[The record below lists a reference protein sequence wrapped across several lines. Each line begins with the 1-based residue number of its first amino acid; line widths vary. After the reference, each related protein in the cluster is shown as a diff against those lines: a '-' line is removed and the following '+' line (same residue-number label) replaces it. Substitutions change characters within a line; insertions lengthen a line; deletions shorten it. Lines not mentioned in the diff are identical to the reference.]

1 MAEVKITKTQQA
13 KIEKAVEALNEVQRQ
28 VQSKNQD
35 NYINWYLEDN
45 DNLFLMSG
53 ESHDE
58 EGKPRQDR
66 VMLHSYLNYS
76 SGGGW

>member
-1 MAEVKITKTQQA
+1 MAEVKITKRHQA

-35 NYINWYLEDN
+35 NYINWYLEGN
-45 DNLFLMSG
+45 DNLLLMSG
-53 ESHDE
+53 NSHDE
-58 EGKPRQDR
+58 ENKPREDR
-66 VMLHSYLNYS
+66 VILHSYLNHA

>member
-1 MAEVKITKTQQA
+1 MAEVKITKRQQA
-13 KIEKAVEALNEVQRQ
+13 KIEKAVEALNEVRRE
-28 VQSKNQD
+28 VQSKNQG

-45 DNLFLMSG
+45 DNLLLMSD

-58 EGKPRQDR
+58 KGKHREDR
-66 VMLHSYLNYS
+66 VILHSYLNNA